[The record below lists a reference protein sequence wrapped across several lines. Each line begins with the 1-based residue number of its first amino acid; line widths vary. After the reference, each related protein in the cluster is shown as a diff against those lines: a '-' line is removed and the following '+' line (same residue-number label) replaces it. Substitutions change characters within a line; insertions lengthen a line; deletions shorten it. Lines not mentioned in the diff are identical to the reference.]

1 MSTSKSMTAGSPI
14 KLIAAFAIPIF
25 LGSVFQLVYSL
36 VDSAVVGRMIGV
48 DAFAAV
54 GAAGTLNWMV
64 FSVVLGLTQGFGTV
78 ISQYF
83 GANEPD
89 KVRKSFAMSLL
100 LSILFSILISVATA
114 LLARPVLHL
123 LQTPDSILQEAADY
137 LQIVFGGMVITFF
150 YNCLGSSLRAVG
162 NSRIPF
168 YALILSSILNVVL
181 DILFVKITPWGV
193 GAVAVAT
200 LVAQAVSCLY
210 CLWYIRKIDVLRL
223 SLQDLHPDKFIIVRH
238 IRLGGPMGFRNL
250 VIALGGGI
258 SQFYVNGYGTDFI
271 AGISAARRMYSVI
284 ELISGAMEGA
294 VATFTAQNYGAR
306 RMDRIK
312 KGIVQS
318 TILLLVGAAVII
330 VVMMGCGRS
339 IIGLLITGEPDR
351 VEQILDVAFAQ
362 FKMMLWFLPTLHL
375 LVMFRS
381 ALQGMDNA
389 LMPMLSG
396 FVEMITRLVTVFT
409 LPRFLGKTG
418 IYLNEVLPWPA
429 AMLLLAFSYFVV
441 YRKRCEKLALEQ
453 KEGTDGL

>member
-1 MSTSKSMTAGSPI
+1 MSISKSMTAGSPI
-14 KLIAAFAIPIF
+14 KLIAAFAVPIF
-25 LGSVFQLVYSL
+25 FGSVFQLIYSL

-48 DAFAAV
+48 EAFAAV

-64 FSVVLGLTQGFGTV
+64 FSIVLGLTQGFGTV

-83 GANEPD
+83 GANEPEH
-89 KVRKSFAMSLL
+89 VRKSFAMSLL
-100 LSILFSILISVATA
+100 LSILFGILISVVTV

-123 LQTPDSILQEAADY
+123 LQTPEDILRDATDY
-137 LQIVFGGMVITFF
+137 LQIIFGGMSVTFF
-150 YNCLGSSLRAVG
+150 YNCLGSALRAVG
-162 NSRIPF
+162 NSRVPF

-210 CLWYIRKIDVLRL
+210 CLWYIRKVDVLRL
-223 SLQDLHPDKFIIVRH
+223 RFRDLAPDGHILARH
-238 IRLGGPMGFRNL
+238 IRLGGPMGFRNF
-250 VIALGGGI
+250 VIALGGTI
-258 SQFYVNGYGTDFI
+258 AQFYVNGYGTDFI
-271 AGISAARRMYSVI
+271 AGISASRRMYSVI

-294 VATFTAQNYGAR
+294 VATFTAQNYGAK
-306 RMDRIK
+306 RMERIK
-312 KGIVQS
+312 KGVVQS

-330 VVMMGCGRS
+330 TVMMGCGRS
-339 IIGLLITGEPDR
+339 MIGLLITGEPDR

-362 FKMMLWFLPTLHL
+362 FKMMLWFLPSLHL

-396 FVEMITRLVTVFT
+396 FVEMITRLVTIFT

-429 AMLLLAFSYFVV
+429 ATLLLAAAYFVV
-441 YRKRCEKLALEQ
+441 YRQRCEKFALEQ